1 MIDSIDK
8 KEAMR
13 YLGIKGEPDSGTNEL
28 LDICEKELLK
38 SASPKFLFR
47 IFEISDNRADGIR
60 LENCSLI
67 LPGRDIKTLLQGCK
81 KAVLMCATLGG
92 GADALIR
99 KMQITDM
106 AKAVITDALASAFI
120 EQVCDYAEGEIK
132 KSAVGFSLTD
142 RFSPGYGDLPIGLQ
156 KDFLSVLEA
165 QKKIGLCATDNMLL
179 TPKKSVTAIIGL
191 SEEKRT
197 TTHRSCDECD
207 LKNSCRYRKDNVYCG
222 K

>member
-8 KEAMR
+8 KEALR
-13 YLGIKGEPDSGTNEL
+13 YLGIKGEPDDSTREL

-47 IFEISDNRADGIR
+47 NFDISEISEDNIKLRD
-60 LENCSLI
+60 CSLV
-67 LPGRDIKTLLQGCK
+67 LYGKDIRNHLKGCK
-81 KAVLMCATLGG
+81 KAVLMCATLGT
-92 GADALIR
+92 GADTLIR

-106 AKAVITDALASAFI
+106 ARAVITDALSSAFI

-132 KSAVGFSLTD
+132 KSAIGFSLTD
-142 RFSPGYGDLPIGLQ
+142 RFSPGYGDLPIEQQ
-156 KDFLSVLEA
+156 KDFLLLLDA

-191 SEEKRT
+191 SENELISA
-197 TTHRSCDECD
+197 HRSCDECN
-207 LKNSCRYRKDNVYCG
+207 LKNSCRYRKENNYCG

>member
-1 MIDSIDK
+1 MMIDSIDK
-8 KEAMR
+8 KEALR
-13 YLGIKGEPDSGTNEL
+13 YLGINGKPDDNTKTL
-28 LDICEKELLK
+28 IDICERELLK

-47 IFEISDNRADGIR
+47 IFEISDISENGIR
-60 LENCSLI
+60 LCDCNLI
-67 LPGRDIKTLLQGCK
+67 LTGKAIARHLTGCK

-106 AKAVITDALASAFI
+106 ARAVITDALASAFI

-132 KSAVGFSLTD
+132 KSAIGFSLTD
-142 RFSPGYGDLPIGLQ
+142 RFSPGYDDLPIELQ
-156 KDFLSVLEA
+156 KDFLLLLDA

-179 TPKKSVTAIIGL
+179 TPRKSVTAIIGL
-191 SEEKRT
+191 SEGKRDSVS
-197 TTHRSCDECD
+197 RCDNCNLKASCQ
-207 LKNSCRYRKDNVYCG
+207 YRKDNVYCG